1 MHVPTVHHRSI
12 CLSPAIARH
21 HDSILCN
28 VKTDMTVHRL
38 SSGSLGD
45 STRPAPVVNCP
56 KDLDV
61 AS

>member
-1 MHVPTVHHRSI
+1 
-12 CLSPAIARH
+12 
-21 HDSILCN
+21 
-28 VKTDMTVHRL
+28 MTVHRL